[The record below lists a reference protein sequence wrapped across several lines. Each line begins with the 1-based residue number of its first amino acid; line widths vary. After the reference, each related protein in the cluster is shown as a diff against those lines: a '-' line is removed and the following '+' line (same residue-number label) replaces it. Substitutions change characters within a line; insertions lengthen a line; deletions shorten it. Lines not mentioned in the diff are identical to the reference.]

1 MKTWITHDVL
11 PYILWRPITK
21 NLGDIVRIITG
32 KTGGVYDID
41 ELCVSENDDG
51 GLDYPIA
58 EIDIR
63 RLEYE
68 NGKLTAIGERMLKDV
83 KHRVDKVIYAY
94 KNNPLSYRINL
105 LRWDSEYSRAVSW
118 TWKCDDAVKIEEEKE
133 SSDDDDDDEFGL
145 KEELAGLVEDIKE
158 AVEFDNSEIFGT
170 PEMRVVNMVELLR
183 NLMKREIASVNEGLK
198 DYRWGREI
206 RPFREH

>member
-21 NLGDIVRIITG
+21 NLGDIVKIITG
-32 KTGGVYDID
+32 KTGGEYDIE

-51 GLDYPIA
+51 GLDYPIV

-133 SSDDDDDDEFGL
+133 SSDDDDDDEYGL
-145 KEELAGLVEDIKE
+145 KEDWEVLLGKIKE
-158 AVEFDNSEIFGT
+158 AVEFDNPEIPGT
-170 PEMRVVNMVELLR
+170 PELRVSNMMEILGNLLD
-183 NLMKREIASVNEGLK
+183 REIASVNEGLGE
-198 DYRWGREI
+198 YRWGRYI